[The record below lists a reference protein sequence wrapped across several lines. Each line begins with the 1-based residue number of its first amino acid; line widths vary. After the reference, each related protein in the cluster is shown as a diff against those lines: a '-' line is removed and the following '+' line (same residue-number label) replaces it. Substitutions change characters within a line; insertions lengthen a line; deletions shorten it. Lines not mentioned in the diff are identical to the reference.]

1 MKIKLLK
8 SIRKSFK
15 IHEIKNPEGEFE
27 IEIWNSFE
35 RPKIFY
41 KFVTSTSYSY
51 YKTRKEVYDMLLK
64 TLHFVYADRYIFS
77 KMKKLKML

>member
-35 RPKIFY
+35 RPKIFIN
-41 KFVTSTSYSY
+41 
-51 YKTRKEVYDMLLK
+51 L
-64 TLHFVYADRYIFS
+64 
-77 KMKKLKML
+77 